1 MTPRDAI
8 DPASTSLTF
17 AKGLAVLKCFD
28 AEAVEL
34 SVPEIATRTGLD
46 RAVVR
51 RLVLTLVQLGY
62 VQARGRSYA
71 LAPRILV
78 LAGGFL
84 QGRRFGMA
92 IQPVMEG
99 FAAQLGEPL
108 SMAMR
113 DGDEAIYVA
122 HAGGEALAPRLG
134 FTVGSRVPLLSTA
147 IGRALLAQEDPP
159 LRTRLVNEAPLRAWT
174 DHTETDRARLAA
186 LLGALPAGAIVTAR
200 GEFEPGIAASALG
213 FQGTGGEIAA
223 VGHSSD
229 AARYEDPAFRARLD
243 MTLQRA
249 AAALRGLL

>member
-1 MTPRDAI
+1 MDTRVEI

-34 SVPEIATRTGLD
+34 SIPDIATRTGLD

-122 HAGGEALAPRLG
+122 HAGGEALAPRIG

-147 IGRALLAQEDPP
+147 IGRALLAQEDET
-159 LRTRLVNEAPLRAWT
+159 TREELLKDAPLQAWT
-174 DHTETDRARLAA
+174 DRTETDRMRLGTMLAA
-186 LLGALPAGAIVTAR
+186 QPAGGIVTAA
-200 GEFEPGIAASALG
+200 GEFEPGIAAAAIG
-213 FQGTGGEIAA
+213 FRGAGGEVAA
-223 VGHSSD
+223 VGHSSETT
-229 AARYEDPAFRARLD
+229 RYEDAAFRARLET
-243 MTLQRA
+243 TLRRA
-249 AAALRGLL
+249 ATALRGLL